1 MHPGQNCSDVNKV
14 VQPTAS
20 IPIESTKRYLL
31 DMAEEDSVEQAEHCF
46 EMLRKLY
53 INDNVWRDQ
62 EQEISNSL
70 KEMKRRKKADEE
82 RKKALELEQMAN
94 LLANLVKPSQIAVE
108 GDYVM
113 NKNVENQVSNVAQG
127 ATGVSI
133 NKNSDDKGRTT
144 ETT

>member
-1 MHPGQNCSDVNKV
+1 
-14 VQPTAS
+14 
-20 IPIESTKRYLL
+20 
-31 DMAEEDSVEQAEHCF
+31 MAEEDSVEQAEHCF